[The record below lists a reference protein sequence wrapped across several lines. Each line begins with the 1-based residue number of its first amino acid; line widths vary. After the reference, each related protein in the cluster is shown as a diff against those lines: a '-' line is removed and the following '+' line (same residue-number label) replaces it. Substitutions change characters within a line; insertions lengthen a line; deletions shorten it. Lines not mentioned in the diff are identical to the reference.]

1 MSDDE
6 AVFVEMRDALQLPW
20 TPTSWEQV
28 WGALRA
34 QSDAELQAA
43 IDRAS
48 RDGWKSKL
56 RLHPAVRIPE
66 SWQYPDVVVIDLD
79 GPPDPEAAPLVAD
92 VATAACGKESG
103 QYAHRWVVLAP
114 ASEVPAV
121 EAALRAL
128 AAGDPEPA
136 RRYVWDRYNTLGQP
150 VEDNQER

>member
-1 MSDDE
+1 VTIFE
-6 AVFVEMRDALQLPW
+6 ALQKALNLKW
-20 TPTSWEQV
+20 TPTTMEQV
-28 WGALRA
+28 WAVL
-34 QSDAELQAA
+34 DVLDDDELQAA
-43 IDRAS
+43 VDRAS
-48 RDGWKSKL
+48 RDGWRSKL

-66 SWQYPDVVVIDLD
+66 SWQHPDVVVIDLD

>member
-1 MSDDE
+1 MTIFE
-6 AVFVEMRDALQLPW
+6 AFQKALNLKW
-20 TPTSWEQV
+20 TPTTMEQV
-28 WGALRA
+28 WAVLDVLD
-34 QSDAELQAA
+34 DAELQAA

-48 RDGWKSKL
+48 MDGWKSKL
-56 RLHPAVRIPE
+56 RLHSAVRVPE